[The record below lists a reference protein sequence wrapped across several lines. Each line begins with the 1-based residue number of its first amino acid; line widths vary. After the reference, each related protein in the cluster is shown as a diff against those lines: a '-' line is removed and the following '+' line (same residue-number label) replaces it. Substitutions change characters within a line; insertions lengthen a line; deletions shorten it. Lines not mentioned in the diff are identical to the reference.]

1 LTASTLIGANTGTFA
16 MKKLLIRSFVIG
28 SIIVTGAL
36 PASADLAPAEP
47 RPAAQVEMA
56 ESGATTTDRATYAEK
71 AHAEVQE
78 WRVKL
83 DQFVESAKTRSK
95 EARKTASDDLNKA
108 WTKTKDA
115 AARLETAGTAD
126 WEIAKASF
134 QNASDELAAKW
145 AKLRAE
151 KK

>member
-1 LTASTLIGANTGTFA
+1 LTASTLIGANTGKFA

-56 ESGATTTDRATYAEK
+56 ESGATTADRTTYAEK
-71 AHAEVQE
+71 ARAEVQE

-83 DQFVESAKTRSK
+83 DQFVESANTGSK
-95 EARKTASDDLNKA
+95 EARKTASEDLNKA

-115 AARLETAGTAD
+115 AARLETAGAAD